1 MFQAKDITEIFVDSG
16 FKIFSNQIAKDDNT
30 KVWAIPS
37 KTGGSRAFCD
47 KMNKWA
53 IDEGQPGLGY
63 IFFKDGKGSGPIAKN
78 LGEEKTTTIREELK
92 LDDGDSVFFV
102 CGIPEDFLDFISKAR
117 VKIGNELKLIKKDC
131 FEFCWIVDFPMFE

>member
-1 MFQAKDITEIFVDSG
+1 
-16 FKIFSNQIAKDDNT
+16 
-30 KVWAIPS
+30 
-37 KTGGSRAFCD
+37 
-47 KMNKWA
+47 MNKWA

-78 LGEEKTTTIREELK
+78 LGEEKTAIIREELK

-131 FEFCWIVDFPMFE
+131 FEFCWIVDFPMFEYNQDEKKIDFSHNPFSMPQGGLEAL